1 MTYNVDQV
9 SPLAMEAQWNVM
21 VIVQIPAAAH
31 MVGVILLPCTVTVRV
46 VLIIDQTVCVRS
58 L

>member
-46 VLIIDQTVCVRS
+46 VQIIDQTVCVH
-58 L
+58 